1 MKIVTGSLRK
11 AMFVIFSVTPFF
23 YSCQKKSYYEPD
35 TFRIEAPKPETSQ
48 SSKETMVAFFI
59 NSKGEKIQ
67 VFLEIADSQEERAK
81 GLMFRKNMPADH
93 GMIFIFE
100 EEGDHQFYMKNT
112 FIPLDMI
119 FVNSQKI
126 IVGIVEN
133 THPLTLDT
141 IGIQAPSKYVIEMNA
156 FFSSKHGIKVGDA
169 VYWDP
174 NVQDATDGKQ

>member
-1 MKIVTGSLRK
+1 
-11 AMFVIFSVTPFF
+11 MFLILSVPLFC
-23 YSCQKKSYYEPD
+23 SCQKKNYYEPD
-35 TFRIEAPKPETSQ
+35 TFRSEALKPETSQ
-48 SSKETMVAFFI
+48 SGKETMEAFFI

-67 VFLEIADSQEERAK
+67 VFLEIADTQAERAK

-100 EEGDHQFYMKNT
+100 EEEDHQFYMKNT
-112 FIPLDMI
+112 YIPLDMI

-141 IGIQAPSKYVIEMNA
+141 VGVQPPSKYVIEMNA
-156 FFSSKHGIKVGDA
+156 FFAAKHWIKAGDT
-169 VYWDP
+169 VYWVSD
-174 NVQDATDGKQ
+174 